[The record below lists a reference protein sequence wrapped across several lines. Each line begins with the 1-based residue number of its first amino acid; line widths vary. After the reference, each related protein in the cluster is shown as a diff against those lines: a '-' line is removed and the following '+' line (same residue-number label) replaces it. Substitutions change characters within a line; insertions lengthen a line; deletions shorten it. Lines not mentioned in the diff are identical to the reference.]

1 MLRNKGIE
9 QVCSISNLFFIRE
22 SEVFNMFKK
31 IEDMITK
38 SNLADEDLKSIAFLC
53 ETIVQERAYRA
64 MRESEEDARRFFYTG
79 E

>member
-9 QVCSISNLFFIRE
+9 QVCSISKLFFIRD
-22 SEVFNMFKK
+22 SEVFKMFKK
-31 IEDMITK
+31 IEDLICS

-53 ETIVQERAYRA
+53 ETIVQERAYNA
-64 MRESEEDARRFFYTG
+64 MHEQEEDARRFFYTG

>member
-9 QVCSISNLFFIRE
+9 QVCSISKLFFIRD
-22 SEVFNMFKK
+22 SEVFKMFKK
-31 IEDMITK
+31 IEDLICS

-53 ETIVQERAYRA
+53 ETIVQERAYNA
-64 MRESEEDARRFFYTG
+64 MHKQEEDARRFFYTG

>member
-1 MLRNKGIE
+1 MFEKIQDLITEN
-9 QVCSISNLFFIRE
+9 NL
-22 SEVFNMFKK
+22 
-31 IEDMITK
+31 T
-38 SNLADEDLKSIAFLC
+38 DEELKSIGFLC